1 MKKILILVLAALFVL
16 SGVAMAAPN
25 YSPGTGDILGNGIPQ
40 GESHKIFRLVRNG
53 YVGST
58 VAVTPSVSVD
68 SIVIWDTISDDGRT
82 VTLTTTSADSRV
94 AGVVVGG
101 VLLSSEAG
109 TIGNTATQHIGKRN
123 WGWIQTY
130 GKCEVSV
137 DATSTL
143 VAGYAIG
150 CGTQAGQASGF
161 APTSGGQTIVAT
173 HAANMGMAG
182 FAYDN
187 ATASATDVEVFL
199 KGLD

>member
-1 MKKILILVLAALFVL
+1 
-16 SGVAMAAPN
+16 
-25 YSPGTGDILGNGIPQ
+25 
-40 GESHKIFRLVRNG
+40 VRNSFI
-53 YVGST
+53 GST
-58 VAVTPSVSVD
+58 PALTNHISVD
-68 SIVIWDTISDDGRT
+68 SIVIWDTVSDDGRS

-94 AGVVVGG
+94 AGVVVGSSI
-101 VLLSSEAG
+101 LTSEAG

-150 CGTQAGQASGF
+150 CGTLYGQASGF
-161 APTSGGQTIVAT
+161 SPLSGGSTIVAT

>member
-1 MKKILILVLAALFVL
+1 MKKIFILVLAALFVL
-16 SGVAMAAPN
+16 SGFAMAAPN
-25 YSPGTGDILGNGIPQ
+25 YSPGTGDIFGNGTPA

-53 YVGST
+53 YVGSS
-58 VAVTPSVSVD
+58 VANTGGVSVD

-82 VTLTTTSADSRV
+82 VTLSTTSGDSRV

-101 VLLSSEAG
+101 IMLSSEAG
-109 TIGNTATQHIGKRN
+109 TIGNTATQQIGKRN

-130 GKCEVSV
+130 GKCEVSM
-137 DATSTL
+137 DATSSV

-150 CGTQAGQASGF
+150 CGSQPGQASGF
-161 APTSGGQTIVAT
+161 SPLSGGATIAIT

-182 FAYDN
+182 FAYDD
-187 ATASATDVEVFL
+187 AAASGANTEVFL